1 MTRRGTTVS
10 THVTKYTCL
19 MDELVR
25 LSHQAA
31 FHFFSLLFSNEE
43 LDQGEREVH
52 GGAGPARGPRRASC
66 RVSAPCRD
74 SHAPPHR
81 VRRGPRSPPQCSRG
95 AGGRSPSRPP
105 TPRNRLREGR
115 VPLPCACSR
124 SDVSVQA

>member
-19 MDELVR
+19 MDKLVR

-52 GGAGPARGPRRASC
+52 GGAGPARGDDLPSITTLVSSFCSPSSCAAVCEPGKLVARWPCNWPSSAST
-66 RVSAPCRD
+66 
-74 SHAPPHR
+74 
-81 VRRGPRSPPQCSRG
+81 RG
-95 AGGRSPSRPP
+95 AAQIAA
-105 TPRNRLREGR
+105 
-115 VPLPCACSR
+115 VY
-124 SDVSVQA
+124 

>member
-52 GGAGPARGPRRASC
+52 GGAGPARGDDLPSC
-66 RVSAPCRD
+66 TTLVSSKNTPTNCAAGGGPGGRG
-74 SHAPPHR
+74 A
-81 VRRGPRSPPQCSRG
+81 RGPGGGPAAAGARG
-95 AGGRSPSRPP
+95 AARGAAGG
-105 TPRNRLREGR
+105 
-115 VPLPCACSR
+115 V
-124 SDVSVQA
+124 

>member
-10 THVTKYTCL
+10 THVTKYSCL

-52 GGAGPARGPRRASC
+52 GGAGPARGDDLSVLHHARLLVMHPIELRGGERAGEA
-66 RVSAPCRD
+66 RGAVALQLAGVGE
-74 SHAPPHR
+74 HA
-81 VRRGPRSPPQCSRG
+81 RRGADRG
-95 AGGRSPSRPP
+95 GVFAV
-105 TPRNRLREGR
+105 L
-115 VPLPCACSR
+115 AQ
-124 SDVSVQA
+124 DAQQMM

>member
-52 GGAGPARGPRRASC
+52 GGAGPARGDDLPSC
-66 RVSAPCRD
+66 TTLVS
-74 SHAPPHR
+74 S
-81 VRRGPRSPPQCSRG
+81 
-95 AGGRSPSRPP
+95 
-105 TPRNRLREGR
+105 
-115 VPLPCACSR
+115 
-124 SDVSVQA
+124 